1 MLDAHNIPACM
12 VDWPMFGALSYI
24 MQHPCQTETTTCGML
39 HQMLHLHVGVCQKT
53 IRQKHGGRKRASK
66 LESMLLQ

>member
-12 VDWPMFGALSYI
+12 VERLIFGVIPYI
-24 MQHPCQTETTTCGML
+24 MQHPCQTETTICGML
-39 HQMLHLHVGVCQKT
+39 HQMLHLHVVVCQKP
-53 IRQKHGGRKRASK
+53 IRQKHGGAKRASK